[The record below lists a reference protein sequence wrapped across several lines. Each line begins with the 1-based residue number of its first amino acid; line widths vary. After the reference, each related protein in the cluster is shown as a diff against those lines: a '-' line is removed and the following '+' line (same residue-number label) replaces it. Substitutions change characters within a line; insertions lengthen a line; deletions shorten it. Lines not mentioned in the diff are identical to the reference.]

1 VNKNAWQER
10 ARGILDP
17 IVGALARAGA
27 TPTGITL
34 VGLGLNIVSGV
45 VIGMGRPLAGGLLLV
60 VAALCDALDGQLAR
74 RTGRASRFGA
84 FLDST
89 VDRIDETAVLAGI
102 AAFFLR
108 PEAAAILG
116 PGRGTMLAVAVVVAL
131 AGSLITSY
139 ARARAEGLG
148 LDCKVGAFERPE
160 RVVVTVLGLLMGTRA
175 LAVAVLVI
183 VVFSWI
189 TVLQR
194 VVHVRRVVAAAE
206 RSSPPAR

>member
-10 ARGILDP
+10 GRGILDP
-17 IVGALARAGA
+17 LVGALARSGA
-27 TPTGITL
+27 TPTGVTL

-45 VIGMGRPLAGGLLLV
+45 IIGMGRPLAGGLLLI
-60 VAALCDALDGQLAR
+60 VAGVCDALDGQLAR
-74 RTGRASRFGA
+74 RTGKTSRFGA

-89 VDRIDETAVLAGI
+89 VDRIDETVVLAGI

-108 PEAAAILG
+108 PEAAAALG
-116 PGRGTMLAVAVVVAL
+116 PGRGPALAVAVVIAL

-148 LDCKVGAFERPE
+148 LECKVGAFERPE
-160 RVVVTVLGLLMGTRA
+160 RVVVTVLGLLLGTRA

-183 VVFSWI
+183 VVLSWI

-206 RSSPPAR
+206 RTPGTPR